1 MNRENSKNSVLLT
14 AAVICAA
21 LTSFSMKAQAQTDD
35 LLSLDDSFLGE
46 PAAPANTAPAASE
59 SAPAPVVEQNN
70 PFAQADVNPPPA
82 VPAEDPFAPPPA
94 DPFAAPAPAEPVL
107 DLGSPAPAPAPAPSM
122 APPPM
127 SYAPSPASSQ
137 MSLSS
142 APTEQFLGKLSS
154 DVFREMA
161 EIEQEN
167 NTLML
172 QLKRD
177 KLRSE
182 IDALKTAN
190 RQTLFNEIE
199 RREKMTQARLEWELE
214 QELKRQAAVE
224 RKQQA
229 EIRQKQIEAALKR
242 EEERRIQREK
252 EAEMARLK
260 AEEEKKAAEKKLL
273 EEEKKKQDA
282 ISLVQVNKIK
292 PTLMAVTRPL
302 KPKRIPSEEALAR
315 VTSLGESLLNYKK
328 SGKDLSELSD
338 EDLNIQDLKVE
349 EDTTP
354 PIEQLYAIRGINGT
368 GGKLVVKLFHIEN
381 EKILYQTEGN
391 KLPTGHVILKVEKD
405 SITVRKGAKKEE
417 VLQYSAAGFT
427 ERRSSRQ
434 NTPAP
439 LTGAG
444 SINTLGVALQ

>member
-1 MNRENSKNSVLLT
+1 MNREISKNSTWLT
-14 AAVICAA
+14 AAVVSAA
-21 LTSFSMKAQAQTDD
+21 LTSFASQAYAQADD
-35 LLSLDDSFLGE
+35 ILGMDDSFLSE
-46 PAAPANTAPAASE
+46 PAAVNATSPAKENAPAAPDLTANE
-59 SAPAPVVEQNN
+59 PPVIEQNN
-70 PFAQADVNPPPA
+70 PFAGLERASEPQAGGANDH
-82 VPAEDPFAPPPA
+82 
-94 DPFAAPAPAEPVL
+94 PFAAAPMAPANPVEPVL
-107 DLGSPAPAPAPAPSM
+107 NLGGAPS

-127 SYAPSPASSQ
+127 SYAPQNQQQ
-137 MSLSS
+137 MTLSS
-142 APTEQFLGKLSS
+142 SPTEQFLGKLSS

-252 EAEMARLK
+252 EAELARIK
-260 AEEEKKAAEKKLL
+260 QEEEKKEAEKKLL
-273 EEEKKKQDA
+273 AEQKKKQDA
-282 ISLVQVNKIK
+282 LSMIQLNKIK

-302 KPKRIPSEEALAR
+302 KPKRVPSEEALQR
-315 VTSLGESLLNYKK
+315 SSLSDSLLAYKK
-328 SGKDLSELSD
+328 AGKDPAALADSELNAQGLKID
-338 EDLNIQDLKVE
+338 EE
-349 EDTTP
+349 EIV
-354 PIEQLYAIRGINGT
+354 PIKTLYAIKGIHGAD
-368 GGKLVVKLFHIEN
+368 GRMIVKLVSLED
-381 EKILYQTEGN
+381 EKILYQKEGGE
-391 KLPTGHVILKVEKD
+391 LPSGHVITRINKD
-405 SITVRKGAKKEE
+405 SIVVKKGKAKEE
-417 VLQYSAAGFT
+417 TLPFSVGGYVQSQKQNVPPPAA
-427 ERRSSRQ
+427 S
-434 NTPAP
+434 
-439 LTGAG
+439 GAG
-444 SINTLGVALQ
+444 SINTLGVATR